1 MRLVGCEE
9 REEAYYDEL
18 QVQTDIVTNMQTR
31 CDVCRGA
38 NGCGKDINGAG
49 TVARATTTGP
59 SINQSIMKQRGREI
73 WRHGAGAELRC
84 YCATLHSVIITCL
97 WVTVRQSGSDL

>member
-38 NGCGKDINGAG
+38 NGCSKDINGAG
-49 TVARATTTGP
+49 TVAGSQARATAP
-59 SINQSIMKQRGREI
+59 SINHEPERETWG
-73 WRHGAGAELRC
+73 WRWRDAVLRAQIPPMAVC
-84 YCATLHSVIITCL
+84 GL
-97 WVTVRQSGSDL
+97 